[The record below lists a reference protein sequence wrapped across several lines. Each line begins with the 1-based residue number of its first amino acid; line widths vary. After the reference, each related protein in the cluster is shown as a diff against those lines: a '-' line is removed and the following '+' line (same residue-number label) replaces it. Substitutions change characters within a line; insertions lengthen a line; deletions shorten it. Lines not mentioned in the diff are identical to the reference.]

1 MAGFMKCVTVKQR
14 LFLREVVIWGTTKGD
29 ADLGR
34 RFYFKRN
41 PQLSDLDL
49 LGTPVALKTFS
60 G

>member
-1 MAGFMKCVTVKQR
+1 MNGCLMHAKVILRSLIKQ
-14 LFLREVVIWGTTKGD
+14 LTTKGD